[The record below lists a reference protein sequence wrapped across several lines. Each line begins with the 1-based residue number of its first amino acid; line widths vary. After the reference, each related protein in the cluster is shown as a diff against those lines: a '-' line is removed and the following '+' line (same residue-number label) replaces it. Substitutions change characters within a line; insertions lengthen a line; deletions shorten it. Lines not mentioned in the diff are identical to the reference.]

1 MAGRRQSWAISVGLV
16 STVIPTV
23 RRKRESVNSNSSCY
37 NDLLL
42 ALEEHINF
50 YLKGKQIVYH
60 HYRIRTNI
68 LRCVHVKKV

>member
-1 MAGRRQSWAISVGLV
+1 MAGRRQSWATSVGLV

-50 YLKGKQIVYH
+50 
-60 HYRIRTNI
+60 
-68 LRCVHVKKV
+68 